1 MQPEQRVTAAVQ
13 CGVME
18 AFNITGFLFP
28 DWEGAA
34 TRNRMVQRWAWP
46 AAAARFIAFAE
57 ATAGPVG

>member
-1 MQPEQRVTAAVQ
+1 
-13 CGVME
+13 ME

-34 TRNRMVQRWAWP
+34 TRNRMVQRWVWP